1 MTIRASTG
9 GEMLRLMPIMPRREV
24 GSRAR
29 KTWGD
34 LSQALYRTR
43 VRAHEDWL
51 SGKVDI
57 DLVLRLETGFL
68 AATGLARSLKADPVH
83 LNAVLESSQLGV
95 TTRSSRAALAQV
107 AFSRATAG
115 EAAAISTLF
124 IFPSEA

>member
-1 MTIRASTG
+1 MDRLAWLLDGWRPVVTMWQEVDHGDREAAQDAV

-57 DLVLRLETGFL
+57 DLVLRLERFKAVGHER
-68 AATGLARSLKADPVH
+68 AR
-83 LNAVLESSQLGV
+83 
-95 TTRSSRAALAQV
+95 
-107 AFSRATAG
+107 
-115 EAAAISTLF
+115 
-124 IFPSEA
+124 